1 MSLAKVIQVVAS
13 SPNSWQ
19 EAVDEAVKRASK
31 TVRNISAIHIE
42 GWNAKV
48 RQGKIVEYRAV
59 INIAFEVEK
68 VRG

>member
-1 MSLAKVIQVVAS
+1 VSLAKVIQVVAS

-19 EAVDEAVKRASK
+19 EAIDEGVKRASK
-31 TVRNISAIHIE
+31 TVRNIGAIHIE
-42 GWNAKV
+42 SWNAKV